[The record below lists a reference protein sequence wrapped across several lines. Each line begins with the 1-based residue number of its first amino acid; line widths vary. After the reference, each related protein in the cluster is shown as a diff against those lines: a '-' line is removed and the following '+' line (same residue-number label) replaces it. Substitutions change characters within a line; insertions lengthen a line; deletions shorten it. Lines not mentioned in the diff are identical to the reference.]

1 MKKMF
6 VLINHE
12 LTQEQK
18 DQAIKSFDIDSIIN
32 ITDDTWSNINPA
44 DENILY
50 ALNAYK
56 KELMLEAKAGDILL
70 VQGDF
75 GATYNMIKF
84 AKNMGLTVIYAT
96 TKRIV
101 SEYIENG
108 KVVTKREFKH
118 ARFREYE
125 DL

>member
-6 VLINHE
+6 VLINHN

-18 DQAIKSFDIDSIIN
+18 SQALKVFGVEDIIN
-32 ITDDTWSNINPA
+32 IADDTWSNISPS

-50 ALNAYK
+50 VLNRYK
-56 KELMLEAKAGDILL
+56 KELMLEAEAGDILL

-75 GATYNMIKF
+75 GATYNMINF
-84 AKNMGLTVIYAT
+84 AKNIGIKTIYAT

-101 SEYIENG
+101 QELIIDG
-108 KVVTKREFKH
+108 KLVTRREFKH
-118 ARFREYE
+118 EKFREY
-125 DL
+125 L

>member
-6 VLINHE
+6 VLISHD

-18 DQAIKSFDIDSIIN
+18 SQALKVFGVEDIIN
-32 ITDDTWSNINPA
+32 IADDAWSNISPS

-50 ALNAYK
+50 VLNKYK

-75 GATYNMIKF
+75 GATYNMINF
-84 AKNMGLTVIYAT
+84 AKNIGIKTIYAT

-101 SEYIENG
+101 QELAIDG
-108 KVVTKREFKH
+108 KLVTRREFKH
-118 ARFREYE
+118 ENFREY
-125 DL
+125 L